1 LTCGFLG
8 RQRLGWTF
16 AAKGQPMTVPLRPL
30 TEPVHSLADYLDL
43 GGGMGL
49 ARARERPPA
58 SIRTEVH
65 AAGLRGRGG
74 SGRHTAAKWVTTP
87 GTVSLI
93 CNAAESR
100 PGSFKDR
107 FILRRNAYQVV
118 EGLAIAAHALAAR
131 HAYIA
136 ITRSYGPEIV
146 ALHRA
151 LTEMHEAGLL
161 GPAPVQLVY
170 GPDELLFGVDAVL
183 ADVIE
188 RGKPWPD
195 TLDARCVAAG
205 TRPDVVVHNVE
216 TLAALPAIL
225 RTGADAYRAS
235 GTDDSPGTAVFT
247 VSGDVRLPGVHEL
260 PYGLPVRLLVDLVCG
275 GALPGRRTKAVFAG
289 ITAAPLAGEA
299 LDTPLDVDLMRA
311 VGSSLGAGDF
321 VVYDDTAC
329 MVAAALVCCEFLATS
344 ARCGCLAA
352 VAELL
357 GLIEDGLGRSSDV
370 DDLAR
375 CCARLVAQRGCVVAM
390 GAAALVRGVL
400 AAFGGEF
407 AAHLGRG
414 CLHDRRLRV
423 PKLMDYDESRSGF
436 DYA

>member
-1 LTCGFLG
+1 
-8 RQRLGWTF
+8 
-16 AAKGQPMTVPLRPL
+16 MTEPLRPL
-30 TEPVHSLADYLDL
+30 TEAVHSMSDYLDS
-43 GGGMGL
+43 GGGVGL
-49 ARARERPPA
+49 GRARERSPA
-58 SIRTEVH
+58 AIRTEVR

-74 SGRHTAAKWVTTP
+74 AGLRTAEKWAAKRD
-87 GTVSLI
+87 GVSLI

-136 ITRSYGPEIV
+136 ITRTYGAEIL
-146 ALHRA
+146 ALHQA
-151 LTEMHEAGLL
+151 LTDMHAAGLL

-183 ADVIE
+183 AGLVE

-195 TLDARCVAAG
+195 TLDARCVAAD

-225 RTGADAYRAS
+225 RTGADAYRGS

-311 VGSSLGAGDF
+311 SGSSLGAGGF
-321 VVYDDTAC
+321 VVYDDSAC
-329 MVAAALVCCEFLATS
+329 MVAAALVCCEFLAAS

-357 GLIEDGLGRSSDV
+357 ALIEDGLGRSSDV
-370 DDLAR
+370 DDLAQ
-375 CCARLVAQRGCVVAM
+375 CCARLLAQRGCVLAL

-414 CLHDRRLRV
+414 CRHERRLRV
-423 PKLMDYDESRSGF
+423 PKLTDYDEPGGRFG
-436 DYA
+436 YG

>member
-1 LTCGFLG
+1 
-8 RQRLGWTF
+8 
-16 AAKGQPMTVPLRPL
+16 MNEPLRPL
-30 TEPVHSLADYLDL
+30 TEPVNSLADYLAS
-43 GGGMGL
+43 GGGVGFD
-49 ARARERPPA
+49 RAFDRSPESVIA
-58 SIRTEVH
+58 EVR

-74 SGRHTAAKWVTTP
+74 AGRPTADKWTAARGP
-87 GTVSLI
+87 VSLI
-93 CNAAESR
+93 CNAAEAQ

-131 HAYIA
+131 QAYIA
-136 ITRSYGPEIV
+136 VTRTYGTEIL

-151 LTEMHEAGLL
+151 LDEMHAAGLL

-170 GPDELLFGVDAVL
+170 GPEEFLFGVDAVL
-183 ADVIE
+183 AEVVL

-195 TLDARCVAAG
+195 TLGPRCVEVGVGA
-205 TRPDVVVHNVE
+205 DVVVHNVE
-216 TLAALPAIL
+216 TLAALPVVL
-225 RTGADAYRAS
+225 RHGADTFRAT

-275 GALPGRRTKAVFAG
+275 GALPGRRLKAVFAG

-311 VGSSLGAGDF
+311 VGSSLGAGAL
-321 VVYDDTAC
+321 VVYDDSAC
-329 MVAAALVCCEFLATS
+329 MVAAALTCCEFLAATS
-344 ARCGCLAA
+344 RCGSLDGM
-352 VAELL
+352 VELL
-357 GLIEDGLGRSSDV
+357 GLIEHGLGRPADV
-370 DDLAR
+370 DDLATG
-375 CCARLVAQRGCVVAM
+375 CARIVAERGCVAAV
-390 GAAALVRGVL
+390 GAALLVRGVL

-414 CLHDRRLRV
+414 CVHGRRLRV
-423 PKLMDYDESRSGF
+423 PKIMDFDETGGGF